1 MTIAGAQ
8 MNKQGRVVVPA
19 AIRRDMGIE
28 GPADLIFR
36 FDNDVLTVETLDM
49 VVEDVQ
55 RIATKYIPSGRSL
68 VDELIAQ
75 RRAEAAS
82 E

>member
-1 MTIAGAQ
+1 M
-8 MNKQGRVVVPA
+8 VVPA

-36 FDNDVLTVETLDM
+36 FDNGVLTVETLDM